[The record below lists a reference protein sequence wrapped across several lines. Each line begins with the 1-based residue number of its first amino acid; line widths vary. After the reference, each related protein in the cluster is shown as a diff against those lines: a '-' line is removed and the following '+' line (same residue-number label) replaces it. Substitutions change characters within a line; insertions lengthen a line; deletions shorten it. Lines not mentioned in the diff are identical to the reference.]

1 MAAKWASEFKQAIE
15 KVQYEQAQKA
25 TTAGFAIT
33 VVSAEEFEDGVGTC
47 AGVNAMKDGVW
58 YTLREA
64 LNEIGERTDFR
75 ALAIERG
82 YLK

>member
-1 MAAKWASEFKQAIE
+1 MKWNVEFKHAIE
-15 KVQYEQAQKA
+15 KVQYEQAQKVKR
-25 TTAGFAIT
+25 AGFAIT
-33 VVSAEEFEDGVGTC
+33 VVSPEEFEDGVGAC
-47 AGVNAMKDGVW
+47 AGVNATKNGVW

-82 YLK
+82 YLSK